1 MLAACLTGLLIP
13 LCFTGPAVA
22 LPTLGAELHGSA
34 AALNWV
40 INAYILSYGSAMMV
54 AGSLTDVL
62 GRRRV
67 WLTGLALF
75 CAATL
80 AIAVA
85 PSVAWIAALRF
96 VQGLGGAAAFA
107 AAMSSLA
114 PLFHGAARNRVM
126 SVLGTTFGLGLAFG
140 PLAAGAM
147 LALARWPAIFY
158 ATAALGAVGM
168 LLVWGSVPADP
179 PRGKGR
185 LDWIGALSFSAA
197 LALLTLAMLLAPEHG
212 WRSGAVLL
220 SGAASMLLFLAF
232 GVLER
237 RTAQPLLDLSLFR
250 QRRFIAVQV
259 LAASPAFLFIVLIVM
274 LPGRFIGIDNMSAL
288 AAGRLM
294 TALAAPLL
302 LVPMLAALLLRWIT
316 AGTVCAAGLLLAAA
330 GLAWLPQ
337 VLGHDNAAALI
348 GPLLLIGAGIGLP
361 WGLMDGMALNVVETE
376 RAGMATGIFNTVRIS
391 ADGLAL
397 ALAGAVLAGLIGACL
412 ARQLPAGLPMLAA
425 ASRAA
430 LGDIQ
435 QATQLLGGHEALLR
449 ASYDAAFRQLL
460 NGLAGLAV
468 ALAALVPYLLRREE
482 KRLGVQ
488 AVENGH
494 EDGDIVA
501 GAGKCRCRIGNSHA
515 GSTVTQV
522 DKAEHGAR
530 AQRDDSV
537 QQAAADEMHD
547 GPQDGADEN
556 TQLAAGAQALEDF
569 QRQQLAEEG
578 FQDGRID
585 DDPEHQQGQ
594 RHFVLELGQAR
605 VRAPVCGRQQP
616 FGEEQDGKAQH
627 AGE

>member
-1 MLAACLTGLLIP
+1 MPSSSCLSLPLQVLAACLTGLLIP

-22 LPTLGAELHGSA
+22 LPALGAELHGSA

-67 WLTGLALF
+67 WLAGLALF

-114 PLFHGAARNRVM
+114 PLFHGAARGRVM
-126 SVLGTTFGLGLAFG
+126 SVLGATFGLGLAFG

-158 ATAALGAVGM
+158 ATAALGAIGM
-168 LLVWGSVPADP
+168 LLVWASVPADP

-185 LDWIGALSFSAA
+185 LDWPGALSFSAA
-197 LALLTLAMLLAPEHG
+197 LGLLTLGMLLAPEHG
-212 WRSGAVLL
+212 WRSSAVLL
-220 SGAASMLLFLAF
+220 SIAASALLLWMFIA
-232 GVLER
+232 VER
-237 RTAQPLLDLSLFR
+237 GTAQPLLDLSLFR
-250 QRRFIAVQV
+250 QRRFLAVQV

-274 LPGRFIGIDNMSAL
+274 LPGRFIGIDGMSAL

-294 TALAAPLL
+294 IALAAPLL
-302 LVPMLAALLLRWIT
+302 LVPMLAALLSRWVT
-316 AGTVCAAGLLLAAA
+316 AGTLCAAGLLLAAA
-330 GLAWLPQ
+330 GLAWLAQ
-337 VLGHDNAAALI
+337 VLGGGAALA

-361 WGLMDGMALNVVETE
+361 WGLMDGMALSVVDTQ

-391 ADGLAL
+391 ADGVAL
-397 ALAGAVLAGLIGACL
+397 ALAGALLAGLIGTGL
-412 ARQLPAGLPMLAA
+412 ARQLPGDLPVLAA

-435 QATQLLGGHEALLR
+435 QATQLLGGQEALLR

-460 NGLAGLAV
+460 NGLTGLAV
-468 ALAALVPYLLRREE
+468 ALAALVPYLLG
-482 KRLGVQ
+482 K
-488 AVENGH
+488 
-494 EDGDIVA
+494 DGT
-501 GAGKCRCRIGNSHA
+501 HA
-515 GSTVTQV
+515 S
-522 DKAEHGAR
+522 R
-530 AQRDDSV
+530 
-537 QQAAADEMHD
+537 
-547 GPQDGADEN
+547 P
-556 TQLAAGAQALEDF
+556 
-569 QRQQLAEEG
+569 
-578 FQDGRID
+578 
-585 DDPEHQQGQ
+585 
-594 RHFVLELGQAR
+594 
-605 VRAPVCGRQQP
+605 
-616 FGEEQDGKAQH
+616 
-627 AGE
+627 

>member
-22 LPTLGAELHGSA
+22 LPALGAELHGSA

-67 WLTGLALF
+67 WLAGLALF
-75 CAATL
+75 CLATL
-80 AIAVA
+80 SIAVA

-96 VQGLGGAAAFA
+96 AQGLGGAAAFA

-158 ATAALGAVGM
+158 ATATLGAMGM

-179 PRGKGR
+179 PHGKGR
-185 LDWIGALSFSAA
+185 LDWPGALSFSAA
-197 LALLTLAMLLAPEHG
+197 LGLLTLGMLLVPEHG

-220 SGAASMLLFLAF
+220 PVAASMLLFLAF
-232 GVLER
+232 GAIER

-274 LPGRFIGIDNMSAL
+274 LPGRFIGIDSMSAL

-294 TALAAPLL
+294 IALAAPLL
-302 LVPMLAALLLRWIT
+302 LVPMLAALLARWIT
-316 AGTVCAAGLLLAAA
+316 AGSVCAAGLLLAAA
-330 GLAWLPQ
+330 GLAWLAQ
-337 VLGHDNAAALI
+337 VLGHGTAAALA

-361 WGLMDGMALNVVETE
+361 WGLMDGMALNVLETE

-391 ADGLAL
+391 ADGVAL
-397 ALAGAVLAGLIGACL
+397 ALAGAVLAGLIGTGL
-412 ARQLPAGLPMLAA
+412 ARQLPAGLPVLAA

-435 QATQLLGGHEALLR
+435 QATQLLGGHETLLR

-460 NGLAGLAV
+460 NGLAVLAV
-468 ALAALVPYLLRREE
+468 ALAALVPYLL
-482 KRLGVQ
+482 
-488 AVENGH
+488 
-494 EDGDIVA
+494 
-501 GAGKCRCRIGNSHA
+501 GKEGTHA
-515 GSTVTQV
+515 S
-522 DKAEHGAR
+522 R
-530 AQRDDSV
+530 
-537 QQAAADEMHD
+537 
-547 GPQDGADEN
+547 P
-556 TQLAAGAQALEDF
+556 
-569 QRQQLAEEG
+569 
-578 FQDGRID
+578 
-585 DDPEHQQGQ
+585 
-594 RHFVLELGQAR
+594 
-605 VRAPVCGRQQP
+605 
-616 FGEEQDGKAQH
+616 
-627 AGE
+627 

>member
-1 MLAACLTGLLIP
+1 MSLPSPLSLPLQVLAACLTGLLIP

-22 LPTLGAELHGSA
+22 LPALGAELHGSA

-158 ATAALGAVGM
+158 ATAALGAIGM
-168 LLVWGSVPADP
+168 LLVWSSVPADP
-179 PRGKGR
+179 PRSKGR
-185 LDWIGALSFSAA
+185 LDWPGALSFSTA
-197 LALLTLAMLLAPEHG
+197 LGLLTLGMLLVPEHG

-220 SGAASMLLFLAF
+220 PVAASALLFCMFIA
-232 GVLER
+232 VER
-237 RTAQPLLDLSLFR
+237 GTAQPLLDLSLFR

-274 LPGRFIGIDNMSAL
+274 LPGRFIGIDGMSAL

-294 TALAAPLL
+294 IALAAPLL
-302 LVPMLAALLLRWIT
+302 LVPMLAALLARWIT
-316 AGTVCAAGLLLAAA
+316 AGSVCAAGLLLAAA
-330 GLAWLPQ
+330 GLAWLAQ
-337 VLGHDNAAALI
+337 VLGGGDAGTLA
-348 GPLLLIGAGIGLP
+348 GPLLLIGVGIGLP
-361 WGLMDGMALNVVETE
+361 WGLMDGMALSVVDTE
-376 RAGMATGIFNTVRIS
+376 RAGMATGIFNTVRVS
-391 ADGLAL
+391 ADGVAL
-397 ALAGAVLAGLIGACL
+397 ALAGAVLAGLIGAAL
-412 ARQLPAGLPMLAA
+412 ARQLPTDLPVLAA

-430 LGDIQ
+430 LGDMQ

-468 ALAALVPYLLRREE
+468 ALATLVPYLLRREE
-482 KRLGVQ
+482 KHLT
-488 AVENGH
+488 
-494 EDGDIVA
+494 
-501 GAGKCRCRIGNSHA
+501 K
-515 GSTVTQV
+515 
-522 DKAEHGAR
+522 
-530 AQRDDSV
+530 
-537 QQAAADEMHD
+537 
-547 GPQDGADEN
+547 P
-556 TQLAAGAQALEDF
+556 
-569 QRQQLAEEG
+569 
-578 FQDGRID
+578 
-585 DDPEHQQGQ
+585 
-594 RHFVLELGQAR
+594 
-605 VRAPVCGRQQP
+605 
-616 FGEEQDGKAQH
+616 
-627 AGE
+627 